1 MADQGD
7 GSRGGVVKPPAM
19 SEDQLL
25 RSIIDVCRKM
35 GTVHTAHFRPGLTQS
50 GNWRTAVSG
59 DGKGWLDLTIV
70 GPGGVLFRELKSATG
85 STTPEQ
91 RQWIGWLTEA
101 GQDAAVWRPRDWY
114 SGRIAAELAAIRRPV
129 AHLAAPHA

>member
-1 MADQGD
+1 
-7 GSRGGVVKPPAM
+7 M

-70 GPGGVLFRELKSATG
+70 GPAGVLFRELKSATG

-129 AHLAAPHA
+129 ARLAAPCPI

>member
-1 MADQGD
+1 M
-7 GSRGGVVKPPAM
+7 KPPTI

-25 RSIIDVCRKM
+25 RYIIDACRKM

-59 DGKGWLDLTIV
+59 DGKGWPDLTIV

-85 STTPEQ
+85 STKPEQ
-91 RQWIGWLTEA
+91 RQWIAWLAEA
-101 GQDAAVWRPRDWY
+101 GQDAAVWKPRDWF
-114 SGRIAAELAAIRRPV
+114 SGRIVAELEAIRRPV
-129 AHLAAPHA
+129 ARLAVTRA